1 MITQEQSTEPWEE
14 GNTNTINTTK
24 CPPMQD
30 ADTAH
35 LLKLVSIQDNEA
47 IFVIVGKPPDN
58 FTLGLRFVVYHDG
71 KLCKRRWCNNR
82 KEVRVGLTIQWTW
95 QIKPTVRCIGR
106 LTYVVEEGLSRRR
119 GCFLLLRRRC
129 LLHRCWFRFCWIIII
144 VARFVSS
151 FLSEGCS
158 LAGGLLSSP
167 ESSQLSLLG
176 GMLALKIADGHWKNT
191 CHSLENTG
199 HSRKLGN
206 LPAEECIRRVPQP
219 SNGVLPQSDEMKQK
233 SASQ

>member
-1 MITQEQSTEPWEE
+1 MRKRQFDQFQSKASQHQHNTLLLDVSMTHRYSFRRKLWKMIDVLKYLDMISLRRLITQEQSTQPWVE
-14 GNTNTINTTK
+14 GNTNTINATK

-47 IFVIVGKPPDN
+47 ILVVVGKPPDN
-58 FTLGLRFVVYHDG
+58 FTLGLRFVVYHNG

-106 LTYVVEEGLSRRR
+106 LTYVVEEGLSRCR

-144 VARFVSS
+144 VARFVS
-151 FLSEGCS
+151 
-158 LAGGLLSSP
+158 
-167 ESSQLSLLG
+167 
-176 GMLALKIADGHWKNT
+176 W
-191 CHSLENTG
+191 
-199 HSRKLGN
+199 
-206 LPAEECIRRVPQP
+206 
-219 SNGVLPQSDEMKQK
+219 
-233 SASQ
+233 